1 MLDPDELDHL
11 KFPVVVNIM
20 EKLEG
25 DVSDADLYNAGWNMT
40 TIRIDSLQDVPKG
53 YASVPCMTMKIP
65 TNGNRTFECEA
76 RLNLSGLRAT
86 NPLPDLRL
94 LR

>member
-53 YASVPCMTMKIP
+53 YGICSVHDD
-65 TNGNRTFECEA
+65 ED
-76 RLNLSGLRAT
+76 
-86 NPLPDLRL
+86 PDEWE
-94 LR
+94 